1 MQLISFLCSIN
12 PSRPLANAKKRTSGK
27 KGKVYLLGEYAMIPY
42 WIIFPPLHEQYISF
56 ISIGASPRK
65 TAVRYIC
72 RSTYEKK
79 HGVVEQISWFKKM
92 ANEGGIYNW
101 SRDEVS
107 SCNCSEKLHR
117 HVHCRCWNCQGKAT
131 DRSTEMRHWRETRMC
146 AAGAADGCVQQSPSD
161 SPENMEF
168 QEQENDLPDL
178 HAGSE
183 QDGLFRG
190 DEASREAYHR
200 NGEDGEDDNINP
212 LRRLVVKAVLDAL
225 AIMDDGGTSVKT
237 FQDILDY
244 GKRMLFTS
252 VGGDLDVDILSAPWP
267 ENWNAVQSLLVEE
280 GFSDCKEYCIC
291 ICREEKEVKRDGKV
305 RIKYQYSRK
314 WSIMD
319 SKDELCPHCGSGYIK
334 YYYLGLN
341 GKIKNWFR
349 SKLMCEKMLSH
360 WKEKEHW
367 LGRSSSLPL

>member
-1 MQLISFLCSIN
+1 
-12 PSRPLANAKKRTSGK
+12 
-27 KGKVYLLGEYAMIPY
+27 
-42 WIIFPPLHEQYISF
+42 
-56 ISIGASPRK
+56 
-65 TAVRYIC
+65 
-72 RSTYEKK
+72 
-79 HGVVEQISWFKKM
+79 
-92 ANEGGIYNW
+92 
-101 SRDEVS
+101 
-107 SCNCSEKLHR
+107 
-117 HVHCRCWNCQGKAT
+117 
-131 DRSTEMRHWRETRMC
+131 MC

-178 HAGSE
+178 HAGAE

-200 NGEDGEDDNINP
+200 NGEDDNINP

-280 GFSDCKEYCIC
+280 GFSDRNEYYIC
-291 ICREEKEVKRDGKV
+291 ICREEKGVKRDGK
-305 RIKYQYSRK
+305 
-314 WSIMD
+314 
-319 SKDELCPHCGSGYIK
+319 
-334 YYYLGLN
+334 
-341 GKIKNWFR
+341 
-349 SKLMCEKMLSH
+349 
-360 WKEKEHW
+360 
-367 LGRSSSLPL
+367 